1 MKYRVGCPESV
12 SQNTKSRGWIR
23 SRRRRME
30 ATPPRCLF
38 LLFLFTCKLSPD
50 VAAEIQESSDASSAP
65 QEPVRLTGVPAA
77 MEFIAAAEV
86 AVIGFFQDLEIP
98 AVPVFH
104 GVVQKF
110 QDVSF
115 GISTDPEV
123 LAHYNITENTISL
136 FRLVDNEQ
144 LNLES
149 EDIENIDDTRLS
161 RFIEINSLHFV
172 TEYNPVT
179 VIGLFNSM
187 VQIHLLLMMDKA
199 SPEYEESLHRY
210 HKAAKLFQGKENFNT
225 FKVTILNYMTCS
237 MILFI
242 LVDSGVKENGKMI
255 SFFKL
260 KKSELPALAIYRT
273 LDEEW
278 DTLHVTEV
286 SIEGVQNFCDGF
298 LKGKRLSENHDSE
311 EKTQKVEL

>member
-23 SRRRRME
+23 SRRRME

-50 VAAEIQESSDASSAP
+50 VAAEIQESSDGSSAP

-115 GISTDPEV
+115 GISTDSEV
-123 LAHYNITENTISL
+123 LAHYNITENTIAL

-172 TEYNPVT
+172 TEYNPAT

-210 HKAAKLFQGKENFNT
+210 HKAAKLFQGK
-225 FKVTILNYMTCS
+225 
-237 MILFI
+237 ILFI
-242 LVDSGVKENGKMI
+242 LVDSGVKENGKVI

-286 SIEGVQNFCDGF
+286 SIERVQNFCDGF
-298 LKGKRLSENHDSE
+298 LKGKRLVSVRL
-311 EKTQKVEL
+311 QGRQVECSSFLCLYYSY

>member
-1 MKYRVGCPESV
+1 
-12 SQNTKSRGWIR
+12 
-23 SRRRRME
+23 ME

-50 VAAEIQESSDASSAP
+50 VAAEIQESSDGSSAP

-115 GISTDPEV
+115 GISTDSEV
-123 LAHYNITENTISL
+123 LAHYNITENTIAL

-172 TEYNPVT
+172 TEYNPAT

-210 HKAAKLFQGKENFNT
+210 HKAAKLFQGK
-225 FKVTILNYMTCS
+225 
-237 MILFI
+237 ILFI
-242 LVDSGVKENGKMI
+242 LVDSGVKENGKVI

-286 SIEGVQNFCDGF
+286 SIERVQNFCDGF